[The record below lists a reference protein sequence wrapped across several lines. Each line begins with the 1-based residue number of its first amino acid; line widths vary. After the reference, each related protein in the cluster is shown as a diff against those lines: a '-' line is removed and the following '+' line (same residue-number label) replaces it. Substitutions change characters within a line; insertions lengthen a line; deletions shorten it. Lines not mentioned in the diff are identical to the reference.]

1 MNYPPVYELLY
12 GSHELERLRP
22 LPERSRQIVYY
33 LDKVEGRAKEEE
45 EEEVVDLGQGIKRL
59 PR

>member
-1 MNYPPVYELLY
+1 MYELLY